1 MDVLWARPGR
11 TFSGRDVADALP
23 AYAYTTIAT
32 ILDRL
37 THKGLARRT
46 VDGRVI
52 RFVATETPAT
62 HTAMAMH
69 QALAASGDPDAALAR
84 FAQTMTPAEATILR
98 RALADVPG
106 AAGEGSRAQGPQK
119 RPRARS

>member
-1 MDVLWARPGR
+1 MDVLWAAPGR

-37 THKGLARRT
+37 THKGVVRRI

-52 RFVATETPAT
+52 RFAATESPAT

-69 QALAASGDPDAALAR
+69 QALAASGDRDAALAR
-84 FAQTMTPAEATILR
+84 FAQTMTPTEAAILR
-98 RALADVPG
+98 RALADVRP
-106 AAGEGSRAQGPQK
+106 AADEERRAQGPQK

>member
-1 MDVLWARPGR
+1 M
-11 TFSGRDVADALP
+11 FSGREVADALP

-37 THKGLARRT
+37 THKGLAHRI
-46 VDGRVI
+46 VDGRLI
-52 RFVATETPAT
+52 RFGATETPAT

-69 QALAASGDPDAALAR
+69 KALAASSDPDAALAR
-84 FAQTMTPAEATILR
+84 FAQTMTPIEAAILR
-98 RALADVPG
+98 RALADVQL
-106 AAGEGSRAQGPQK
+106 AADQVRRAEGPRK